1 MILDDPP
8 QPANT
13 GVDAT
18 LDDLFR
24 AALARRPD
32 AIALIDP
39 PNRASFTDGVARQLT
54 YAQADRIIADVA
66 GRLRQMNL
74 HADAVVGLQIANT
87 IEGVLTFMA
96 VLRAEL
102 IAMPLP
108 LLWRRADAVGAI
120 RRAGASALIVS
131 GRIGTTD
138 HFDLAVNAAAE
149 AFTVRQVCGFG
160 PPPDGAISLDDLF
173 AAVDLGRPAAFAS
186 ERAASPGRGDHLAAV
201 TWDVTTDGPVPVARS
216 GAQLIAGGL
225 AVLLESR
232 LPQNAVILSTIPP
245 GSFGGIA
252 MSLLPW
258 LVAGGTLALHHPFDC
273 TTFAQQ
279 CRDLHCDA
287 VVVPGPLVAP
297 LAAAG
302 YLSAQ
307 HGLKSVVAAWRAPE
321 QLRRTP
327 DWRDAATSLID
338 VQLFGEIGL
347 IAARRGPNGKPAP
360 IPLGPVLAPR
370 GTDGALAVAEVATT
384 ATGTLALRGP
394 MVPKRAFP
402 PGAERTALP
411 HFKAAADG
419 FVDTGCAALVDRDPN
434 SVVVSAPPPG
444 LVSFGGYRFVVG
456 ELTSIISGLDPSGT
470 LAVRPDA
477 LVGHRLVGTA
487 VNQEAIR
494 MALRGIGANPLLA
507 EAFGARPKIE
517 PEPKIESKIEP
528 EIEPKPGPQIAL
540 ELDFNTEDER
550 RTA

>member
-1 MILDDPP
+1 MILDNPP
-8 QPANT
+8 HPAST
-13 GVDAT
+13 GVDAA

-24 AALARRPD
+24 AAVARRPD

-54 YAQADRIIADVA
+54 YAEADRMIAAIA

-87 IEGVLTFMA
+87 VEGVLTFMA

-131 GRIGTTD
+131 GRIGATD

-160 PPPDGAISLDDLF
+160 SPPDGAISLDDLY
-173 AAVDLGRPAAFAS
+173 ATVDLGRPAAIAS
-186 ERAASPGRGDHLAAV
+186 EPAASPGRGDHLAAV
-201 TWDVTTDGPVPVARS
+201 TWDVTADGPVPVARS

-232 LPQNAVILSTIPP
+232 LPHDPVILSTIAP

-252 MSLLPW
+252 MTLLPW

-273 TTFAQQ
+273 ATFAQQ

-287 VVVPGPLVAP
+287 AVVPGPLVAP

-302 YLSAQ
+302 LLSAQ
-307 HGLKSVVAAWRAPE
+307 HGLKSVIAAWRAPE

-327 DWRDAATSLID
+327 EWRDAATSLID

-347 IAARRGPNGKPAP
+347 IAARRGPNGKPVP
-360 IPLGPVLAPR
+360 IPLGPVLVPGGA
-370 GTDGALAVAEVATT
+370 DGALTVAEVATS

-394 MVPKRAFP
+394 MVPQSAFP

-411 HFKAAADG
+411 RFEVAADG
-419 FVDTGCAALVDRDPN
+419 FVDTGCAAEASHNPN
-434 SVVVSAPPPG
+434 SLVVSGPPPG
-444 LVSFGGYRFVVG
+444 LVSFGGYRFAVG
-456 ELTSIISGLDPSGT
+456 ELTGIINGLDRSGT

-477 LVGHRLVGTA
+477 LAGHRLAGTA
-487 VNQEAIR
+487 TNLDAIR
-494 MALRGIGANPLLA
+494 MALRGIGANPLLV
-507 EAFGARPKIE
+507 EAFGARPKIG
-517 PEPKIESKIEP
+517 S
-528 EIEPKPGPQIAL
+528 EIK
-540 ELDFNTEDER
+540 TETEIDSGAEAER

>member
-1 MILDDPP
+1 VILDDPP
-8 QPANT
+8 HPANT

-54 YAQADRIIADVA
+54 YAQADRMIADIA
-66 GRLRQMNL
+66 GRLCQMNL

-131 GRIGTTD
+131 GRIGATD

-160 PPPDGAISLDDLF
+160 PPPDGAVSLDDLF
-173 AAVDLGRPAAFAS
+173 AAVDLGRPAAVAS
-186 ERAASPGRGDHLAAV
+186 ERAAAPGRGDHLAAV
-201 TWDVTTDGPVPVARS
+201 TWDVTANGPVPVARS

-225 AVLLESR
+225 AVLLECR

-245 GSFGGIA
+245 GSFGGIS

-273 TTFAQQ
+273 TTFAEQ

-287 VVVPGPLVAP
+287 VVIPGPLVAP

-307 HGLKSVVAAWRAPE
+307 SGLKSVVAAWRAPE
-321 QLRRTP
+321 QLRRNP

-370 GTDGALAVAEVATT
+370 GADGALAVAEVATT

-394 MVPKRAFP
+394 MVPQSAFP

-419 FVDTGCAALVDRDPN
+419 FVDTGCAAEVGRDPD
-434 SVVVSAPPPG
+434 SLVVSGPPPG
-444 LVSFGGYRFVVG
+444 LVSFGGYRFAVG
-456 ELTSIISGLDPSGT
+456 ELTGIINGLDRSGT

-477 LVGHRLVGTA
+477 LAGHRLAGTA
-487 VNQEAIR
+487 TNQEAIR
-494 MALRGIGANPLLA
+494 MALRGIGANPLLV
-507 EAFGARPKIE
+507 EAFGTRPKIE
-517 PEPKIESKIEP
+517 TKTGTKIDSSAE
-528 EIEPKPGPQIAL
+528 A
-540 ELDFNTEDER
+540 ER